1 VQRILKSKG
10 VWSVSDLDDRV
21 VEAILGPE
29 LTRKLDDYIARE
41 EVQNLQRK
49 RWTRLEVI
57 KGGVEVVIAHDA
69 RSWPGEEAPH
79 HERKGRSCQHPR
91 HFPGETRDRQHD
103 ARQRVRHH

>member
-1 VQRILKSKG
+1 MRGQDAARDRGGLGRAVVGRIDPKSVQRILKSKG

-57 KGGVEVVIAHDA
+57 RVAW
-69 RSWPGEEAPH
+69 RS
-79 HERKGRSCQHPR
+79 
-91 HFPGETRDRQHD
+91 
-103 ARQRVRHH
+103 